1 VLDHLTIRSDELRAR
16 NQDVREMRLYA
27 MDAWVRRAA
36 ILTDRDK
43 LERALFAA
51 AEQGGACVVGQEF
64 FVFPNGAVTG
74 VLLLAQSH
82 LSLHTWPELALAN
95 VDLLSYGDV
104 RGEVVLQVLREELGA
119 ERVRISHIRRALG

>member
-1 VLDHLTIRSDELRAR
+1 MLDHHTIRSDELRA
-16 NQDVREMRLYA
+16 QDVREMRLYA

-43 LERALFAA
+43 LETALFAA

-104 RGEVVLQVLREELGA
+104 RGEVVLRVIREELGA
-119 ERVRISHIRRALG
+119 ERVRISRIRRALD

>member
-1 VLDHLTIRSDELRAR
+1 MLDHDTIRSGELRAR
-16 NQDVREMRLYA
+16 DVREMRLYA
-27 MDAWVRRAA
+27 MDAWVRHASV
-36 ILTDRDK
+36 LSDRDK
-43 LERALFAA
+43 LETALFAA
-51 AEQGGACVVGQEF
+51 AERGGACVVGQEF

-104 RGEVVLQVLREELGA
+104 RGEVVLRVICEELGA
-119 ERVRISHIRRALG
+119 ERVRISRIRRALD

>member
-1 VLDHLTIRSDELRAR
+1 MLDHDTIGSDELRAR
-16 NQDVREMRLYA
+16 DVREMRLYA
-27 MDAWVRRAA
+27 MDAWVRRASV
-36 ILTDRDK
+36 LTDRDK
-43 LERALFAA
+43 LETALFAA
-51 AEQGGACVVGQEF
+51 AERGGACVVGQEF

-104 RGEVVLQVLREELGA
+104 RGEVVLRVIREELGA
-119 ERVRISHIRRALG
+119 ERVRISRIRRALD

>member
-1 VLDHLTIRSDELRAR
+1 MLDHDSIRSVELRA
-16 NQDVREMRLYA
+16 NPEVREMRLYA

-36 ILTDRDK
+36 ILTDRDR
-43 LERALFAA
+43 LEAILLAA
-51 AEQGGACVVGQEF
+51 AEEGGACVVGNEF

-104 RGEVVLQVLREELGA
+104 RGEVVLRFIREELGA
-119 ERVRISHIRRALG
+119 ERARVRRIRRSLD

>member
-1 VLDHLTIRSDELRAR
+1 MLDHDSVRSVQLRA
-16 NQDVREMRLYA
+16 NPEVREMRLYA

-36 ILTDRDK
+36 ILTDRDR
-43 LERALFAA
+43 LEAILLGA
-51 AEQGGACVVGQEF
+51 AEQGGACVVGDEF

-104 RGEVVLQVLREELGA
+104 RGDVVLRVIRDELGA
-119 ERVRISHIRRALG
+119 ERARVRRIRRSLD